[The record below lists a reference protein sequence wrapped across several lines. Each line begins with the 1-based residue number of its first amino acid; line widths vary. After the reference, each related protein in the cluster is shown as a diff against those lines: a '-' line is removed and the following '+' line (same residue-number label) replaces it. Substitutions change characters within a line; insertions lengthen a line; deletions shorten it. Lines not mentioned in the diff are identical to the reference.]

1 MFDKTKFLRI
11 HDDATPEPS
20 PQQREVRHDAP
31 CRHCNAPT
39 LMWRGEPWCFNCG
52 EQAMDYAALEARIMA
67 NTTPCDPKLN
77 TGRIESASGYDH
89 LSNTAHHTFDG
100 EKGTYSDPKC
110 ALCAPAQADVKCPW
124 VALDDDHL
132 ERIHAQWLALSP
144 QGREAC
150 ARYYAEACV
159 AAIHEQQSREDGF
172 WLRQGRHH

>member
-39 LMWRGEPWCFNCG
+39 LMWRGEPWCFDCG
-52 EQAMDYAALEARIMA
+52 D
-67 NTTPCDPKLN
+67 K
-77 TGRIESASGYDH
+77 SAV
-89 LSNTAHHTFDG
+89 LPEG

-110 ALCAPAQADVKCPW
+110 SLCPW

-159 AAIHEQQSREDGF
+159 AAINDALRNMSKSNDFDCPHYAACELGRDCECAHGLDQAEACASF